1 MISKRILP
9 GERLGDARMEQ
20 ILTDFH
26 RDGFALVPGV
36 LTRDEIDALR
46 EVTDLCFNDPVL
58 AGTDYV
64 SGQGDGFVLR
74 NTLELDAVFVDMLIR
89 EPILSLAEAVV
100 GEDCKFCGQNVIRNA
115 RGQAIDRWHVDDRV
129 EFPLP
134 DDVPRHDPRI
144 RMPVQWFTIQM
155 ALTDI
160 DSVED
165 GPTQFVPASQYSGR
179 DPNSQENPEFDGR
192 GPVSALCKAGDVYLQ
207 NNQCWHRGS
216 ARHLQSDALCLPVPV
231 RCPLGPQALLR
242 VQPRA
247 RAAHGAEAGFRPAAR
262 CAGRVRKR
270 ALSRHGHEPGLGQ
283 AARGAGRVRKRAPV
297 RPGHLPDIRAIARP
311 VLGMA

>member
-1 MISKRILP
+1 MISKRIFP
-9 GERLGDARMEQ
+9 GERLADDVMDET
-20 ILTDFH
+20 LEKFH
-26 RDGFALVPGV
+26 RDGFALIPGV
-36 LTRDEIDALR
+36 LTRDEIAALR
-46 EVTDLCFNDPVL
+46 EVTDRCFDDPVL

-115 RGQAIDRWHVDDRV
+115 RGQAIDLWHVDDRV

-134 DDVPRHDPRI
+134 DDVPRHDPRV

-160 DSVED
+160 DTVED
-165 GPTQFVPASQYSGR
+165 GPTQFVPGSQYSGR
-179 DPNSQENPEFDGR
+179 DPNSQENPEFEGR

-207 NNQCWHRGS
+207 NNQCWHRGAPVTS
-216 ARHLQSDALCLPVPV
+216 NRMRYVFQSQYAAFWAYRRFNTYNHVPVPPTV
-231 RCPLGPQALLR
+231 RS
-242 VQPRA
+242 RA
-247 RAAHGAEAGFRPAAR
+247 SDRL
-262 CAGRVRKR
+262 K
-270 ALSRHGHEPGLGQ
+270 Q
-283 AARGAGRVRKRAPV
+283 
-297 RPGHLPDIRAIARP
+297 
-311 VLGMA
+311 VLGVT

>member
-9 GERLGDARMEQ
+9 GERLDDALMDV
-20 ILTDFH
+20 ILEDFF
-26 RDGFALVPGV
+26 RNGVTLIPGV
-36 LTRDEIDALR
+36 LTREEIDALR
-46 EVTDLCFNDPVL
+46 EVTDRCFNDPVL

-74 NTLELDAVFVDMLIR
+74 NTLELDAVFVDMLVR

-115 RGQAIDRWHVDDRV
+115 PGQAIDLWHVDDRV

-160 DSVED
+160 DTVED
-165 GPTQFVPASQYSGR
+165 GPTQFVPGSHYSGR
-179 DPNSQENPEFDGR
+179 DPNSQEHPEFEGR
-192 GPVSALCKAGDVYLQ
+192 GPVSVFCKAGDVYLQ
-207 NNQCWHRGS
+207 NNQCWHRGAPVTSDRMRYVFQSQYS
-216 ARHLQSDALCLPVPV
+216 ARWAHRRFSEYHHVPVPPTV
-231 RCPLGPQALLR
+231 
-242 VQPRA
+242 
-247 RAAHGAEAGFRPAAR
+247 
-262 CAGRVRKR
+262 
-270 ALSRHGHEPGLGQ
+270 LSRASDRL
-283 AARGAGRVRKRAPV
+283 RG
-297 RPGHLPDIRAIARP
+297 
-311 VLGMA
+311 VLGV